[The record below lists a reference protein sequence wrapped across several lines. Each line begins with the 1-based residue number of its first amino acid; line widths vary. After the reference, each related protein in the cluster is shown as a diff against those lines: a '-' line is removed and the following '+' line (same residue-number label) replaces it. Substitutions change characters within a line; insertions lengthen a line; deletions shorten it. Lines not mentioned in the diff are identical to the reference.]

1 MEILRWYGIFLISLG
16 FILSFILIIGSNEP
30 KERLKNFL
38 GIVFQTPI
46 LIYLILS

>member
-1 MEILRWYGIFLISLG
+1 MEIIRWYGIILTSLS
-16 FILSFILIIGSNEP
+16 FILDLILIIGSNVQ
-30 KERLKNFL
+30 KERVKSFL

>member
-1 MEILRWYGIFLISLG
+1 MEILRWYGIILTSLC
-16 FILSFILIIGSNEP
+16 FILNLILIIGSNEP

-38 GIVFQTPI
+38 SIVFQAPI